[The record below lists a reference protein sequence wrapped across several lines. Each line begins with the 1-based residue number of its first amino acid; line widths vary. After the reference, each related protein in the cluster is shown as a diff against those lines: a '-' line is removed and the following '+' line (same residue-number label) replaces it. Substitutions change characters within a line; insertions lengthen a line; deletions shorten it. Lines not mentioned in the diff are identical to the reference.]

1 MVVADEVGSSMEGRM
16 AGHLRDPRS
25 QFPDALVDV
34 TKHAV
39 AQARKRWPMRMREM
53 SDAQVADYLMDI
65 YQTATQVERRRDGK
79 WRYRLHT
86 LWVVATLGYDQQ
98 TVVLLTCYPTRR
110 IKRTQT
116 PCASISSTA
125 PVAP

>member
-1 MVVADEVGSSMEGRM
+1 MVVEDVAGSMEGRM
-16 AGHLRDPRS
+16 AGHLRDPRT

-34 TKHAV
+34 TKHAIE
-39 AQARKRWPMRMREM
+39 QTRRRWPMRTREM
-53 SDAQVADYLMDI
+53 SDAQVAEYLMDI
-65 YQTATQVERRRDGK
+65 YQNATQVERRRDGK

-116 PCASISSTA
+116 SCASISSTA
-125 PVAP
+125 PAAP